1 MKIYI
6 SADIE
11 GVSGIVNWDEA
22 TRSKPDYPPFS
33 DEML

>member
-22 TRSKPDYPPFS
+22 TRWRPDYVSFP
-33 DEML
+33 EE